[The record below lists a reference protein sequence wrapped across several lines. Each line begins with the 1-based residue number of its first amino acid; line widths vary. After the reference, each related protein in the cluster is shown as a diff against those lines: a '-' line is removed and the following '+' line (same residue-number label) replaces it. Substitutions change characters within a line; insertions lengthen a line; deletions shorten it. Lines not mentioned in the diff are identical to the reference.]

1 MANTTPFKQKVEER
15 VLAMKKDEDDVQPP
29 VKRQCSNYEK
39 QMQKLPPGHWG
50 DSHPASLVLDVMVSP
65 DESTRALHC
74 RQIEQWFH
82 DFANWLG
89 KPYLFKPS
97 GQALDPSMNGETVKV
112 PITCLRFD
120 KPDDG
125 YPCMEDW
132 ISTFESMLF
141 GGVDLGREPL
151 DGSMQ
156 TAGGTVKGWTRSSV
170 VMTMLLAA
178 SEIDMTDPSRAEW
191 LKPLVPV
198 LEKCWMVPVHFT
210 FDMDQT
216 SRSFRNMTLSFRG
229 SERQSPNTLQL
240 SLRFSK
246 LMEIRE
252 ADGRHLPSMTAEERL
267 REIVEEFNS
276 SASRNII
283 RSHVDHHKWKECCF
297 STEQFRSQRWLLG
310 TSPKSTSCPAELK
323 KVLTVNEEAQSLHLQ
338 LTVQCFLD
346 NGRRLRPS
354 ARPRVRWST
363 STFDAHCDFTCVYA
377 SVLREAR
384 LLASFTEEKEKMILK
399 AFFQKDYYQEIEATI
414 TSKLSTWK
422 LQHLGLWTDMV
433 EPPSVP
439 IKVHSAAELMDI
451 EDESQAAKFREIRAK
466 LAQDCSAMTQHNTGV
481 EECQRRSHV
490 VKVMH
495 EKSQMQIGKELAEN
509 LMEKCCRISLVTDK
523 QALDPETEAVFRQT
537 AATCKVGVTDVYSLL
552 YVDCTKLGV
561 LQQGEINHIGSMAE
575 RHLMRN
581 PSRSALA
588 LIPPLLVGSDSAGTL
603 RKDIRKLE
611 DKLNAHKIE
620 LRSFTLNL
628 NIDQLHKNR
637 ELPMGFVC
645 YIGVLDSSL
654 PLRGTA
660 HRVVRGGVPEPES
673 SVNVFCSSP
682 LWLRQALPATAFPP
696 ALPEKEFVVPGEALL
711 SHSERRNLTD
721 LQETSQW
728 LGGQA
733 VPSAVLEHL
742 CSHLKTPSAVVVLH
756 PTTYDGCVEL
766 ACLQHGYAAVGSSAV
781 ESYHKCSREVV
792 KNHLL
797 QVRLF
802 HQHGTMFQS

>member
-1 MANTTPFKQKVEER
+1 
-15 VLAMKKDEDDVQPP
+15 
-29 VKRQCSNYEK
+29 
-39 QMQKLPPGHWG
+39 
-50 DSHPASLVLDVMVSP
+50 
-65 DESTRALHC
+65 
-74 RQIEQWFH
+74 
-82 DFANWLG
+82 
-89 KPYLFKPS
+89 
-97 GQALDPSMNGETVKV
+97 ALDPSMNGETVKV

-141 GGVDLGREPL
+141 GGVDLGR
-151 DGSMQ
+151 SINQ
-156 TAGGTVKGWTRSSV
+156 VKGWTRSSV

-191 LKPLVPV
+191 LKPLVP
-198 LEKCWMVPVHFT
+198 FT

-276 SASRNII
+276 SAGLQAKHKMDEDRFRAMLNIIGGTTASRNII

-363 STFDAHCDFTCVYA
+363 STFDAHCDFACVYA

-399 AFFQKDYYQEIEATI
+399 AFFQK
-414 TSKLSTWK
+414 
-422 LQHLGLWTDMV
+422 
-433 EPPSVP
+433 
-439 IKVHSAAELMDI
+439 
-451 EDESQAAKFREIRAK
+451 
-466 LAQDCSAMTQHNTGV
+466 
-481 EECQRRSHV
+481 
-490 VKVMH
+490 
-495 EKSQMQIGKELAEN
+495 LAEN

-523 QALDPETEAVFRQT
+523 QALDPKTEAVFRQT

-581 PSRSALA
+581 PSRSALV